1 MRVTVLA
8 HTSMVSSGVRIGNL
22 KNHSPETQQNAPSLA
37 QPAKQDAPTAQT
49 TRAHGLPLIRETLNT
64 RNISKEAK
72 DIIMASWRTGTS
84 KQYQVYLER
93 WSQFCQS
100 RGIDYTAA
108 SIDNGIDFLATLFAS
123 GLGYSAINTARSA
136 LSSVLA
142 LPDNTTFGSHPL
154 VTRFLNGVFE
164 LKPSLPRY
172 SSIWDVGIV
181 LTHLRGLGIAST
193 LDLKTL
199 TRKTTMLLCL
209 LTGQRCQT
217 LTKLDITLMQI
228 LQGKIVFTI
237 GEKLKTTRPGKHL
250 EPIELLEYPQD
261 ESLCVV
267 SHLKQYI
274 KCTDQLRAAQHTRLL
289 ISHSK
294 PHKPVTNSTVG
305 KWAKSVL
312 REAGIDTSTF
322 SGNSARPAST
332 SYGARSGL
340 TLKEILKAGGW
351 SNALT
356 FAKHYHKPIQGNFG
370 ASILAHFENSVP

>member
-1 MRVTVLA
+1 
-8 HTSMVSSGVRIGNL
+8 
-22 KNHSPETQQNAPSLA
+22 
-37 QPAKQDAPTAQT
+37 
-49 TRAHGLPLIRETLNT
+49 
-64 RNISKEAK
+64 
-72 DIIMASWRTGTS
+72 
-84 KQYQVYLER
+84 
-93 WSQFCQS
+93 
-100 RGIDYTAA
+100 
-108 SIDNGIDFLATLFAS
+108 
-123 GLGYSAINTARSA
+123 
-136 LSSVLA
+136 
-142 LPDNTTFGSHPL
+142 
-154 VTRFLNGVFE
+154 
-164 LKPSLPRY
+164 
-172 SSIWDVGIV
+172 
-181 LTHLRGLGIAST
+181 
-193 LDLKTL
+193 
-199 TRKTTMLLCL
+199 MLLCL

-274 KCTDQLRAAQHTRLL
+274 KCTDQLRDTQHTRLL